1 MSNRLQDKV
10 ALITGGT
17 NGIGKAAVQGM
28 TREGARVVFTGNN
41 VEAGNQIASDTGA
54 TFIQHAVQDVQGWEV
69 VKAAIREQHGRL
81 DVTFS
86 NAGTYAGDSDIETVE
101 VDAWKNLV
109 DINLTGMMLAIKAS
123 IELMKANPDGSGGS
137 IILNS
142 SINGM
147 LALAGDV
154 TYSTTKG
161 ALRLLAK
168 STAVHLAKTKTGIR
182 CNSIH
187 PGVIETPLI
196 QALLMARLIPLP
208 QEACW
213 RHCPHGPAGQHG
225 RNRVAGDL
233 PRLRRG
239 EICDRFRDR
248 DRWGLYR
255 RAAGRLRRPIKS
267 TRRATP

>member
-10 ALITGGT
+10 ALVTGGT
-17 NGIGKAAVQGM
+17 NGIGKAAVEGM
-28 TREGARVVFTGNN
+28 IREGARVVFTGNN
-41 VEAGNQIASDTGA
+41 VEAGNQIVSDTGA
-54 TFIQHAVQDVQGWEV
+54 TFIQHAVQDVEGWEA
-69 VKAAIREQHGRL
+69 VKAAIRDQHGQL

-86 NAGTYAGDSDIETVE
+86 NAGTNAGDSDIETVE

-168 STAVHLAKTKTGIR
+168 STAVHLAKTKTRIR

-196 QALLMARLIPLP
+196 QGAIDGAPDPAAARGMLEGIAPM
-208 QEACW
+208 
-213 RHCPHGPAGQHG
+213 
-225 RNRVAGDL
+225 
-233 PRLRRG
+233 
-239 EICDRFRDR
+239 
-248 DRWGLYR
+248 
-255 RAAGRLRRPIKS
+255 GRLGSMEEIVSLVIYLASEDARFVTGSEIVIDGGS
-267 TRRATP
+267 TAGLPGV

>member
-1 MSNRLQDKV
+1 MSNRLQNKV

-28 TREGARVVFTGNN
+28 TREGAKVVFTGNN

-54 TFIQHAVQDVQGWEV
+54 TFIQHAVQDVEGWV
-69 VKAAIREQHGRL
+69 AVKAAIRDQHGRL
-81 DVTFS
+81 DITFS
-86 NAGTYAGDSDIETVE
+86 NAGTNTGDSDIETVE

-123 IELMKANPDGSGGS
+123 IELMKGNPDESGGS

-168 STAVHLAKTKTGIR
+168 STAVHLAKTGIR

-196 QALLMARLIPLP
+196 QGAIDGAPDPAAARGMLEGIAPM
-208 QEACW
+208 
-213 RHCPHGPAGQHG
+213 
-225 RNRVAGDL
+225 
-233 PRLRRG
+233 
-239 EICDRFRDR
+239 
-248 DRWGLYR
+248 
-255 RAAGRLRRPIKS
+255 GRLGRMEEIVSLVIYLASEEAKFVTGSEIVIDGGS
-267 TRRATP
+267 TAGLPGV

>member
-1 MSNRLQDKV
+1 M
-10 ALITGGT
+10 
-17 NGIGKAAVQGM
+17 IG
-28 TREGARVVFTGNN
+28 EGAEVVFTGNN
-41 VEAGNQIASDTGA
+41 CDSGEDIADATGA
-54 TFIQHAVQDVQGWEV
+54 TFVQHAVQDVDGWELI
-69 VKAAIREQHGRL
+69 KRAIRDKHGRL
-81 DVTFS
+81 DATFS
-86 NAGTYAGDSDIETVE
+86 NAGTNAGDSDIETVE

-142 SINGM
+142 SVNGI

-187 PGVIETPLI
+187 PGVVETPLI
-196 QALLMARLIPLP
+196 QGAIDGAPDPAAARGMLEGIAPM
-208 QEACW
+208 
-213 RHCPHGPAGQHG
+213 
-225 RNRVAGDL
+225 
-233 PRLRRG
+233 
-239 EICDRFRDR
+239 
-248 DRWGLYR
+248 
-255 RAAGRLRRPIKS
+255 GRLGSMEEVVSLVVYLASEEARFVTGSEIVIDGGS
-267 TRRATP
+267 TAGLPGV

>member
-1 MSNRLQDKV
+1 M
-10 ALITGGT
+10 
-17 NGIGKAAVQGM
+17 IG
-28 TREGARVVFTGNN
+28 EGAKVVFTGNN
-41 VEAGNQIASDTGA
+41 CDSGEDIANSTGA
-54 TFIQHAVQDVQGWEV
+54 TFVQHAVQDVDGWELI
-69 VKAAIREQHGRL
+69 KRAISDKHGRL
-81 DVTFS
+81 DATFS
-86 NAGTYAGDSDIETVE
+86 NAGTNAGDSDIETVE

-123 IELMKANPDGSGGS
+123 IELMKANPDGCGGS

-196 QALLMARLIPLP
+196 QSAIDDAPDPAAARGMLEGIAPM
-208 QEACW
+208 
-213 RHCPHGPAGQHG
+213 
-225 RNRVAGDL
+225 
-233 PRLRRG
+233 
-239 EICDRFRDR
+239 
-248 DRWGLYR
+248 
-255 RAAGRLRRPIKS
+255 GRLGSMEEIVSLVIYLASEEARFVTGSEIVIDGGSSAGLPGV
-267 TRRATP
+267 

>member
-1 MSNRLQDKV
+1 MTTRLQNKV

-17 NGIGKAAVQGM
+17 NGIGKAAVFGM
-28 TREGARVVFTGNN
+28 TREGAKVVFTGNN
-41 VEAGNQIASDTGA
+41 ADAGQDIASETGA
-54 TFIQHAVQDVQGWEV
+54 TFVQHAVQDVEGWET
-69 VKAAIREQHGRL
+69 VKAAVRDHYGRL

-86 NAGTYAGDSDIETVE
+86 NAGTNAVE

-109 DINLTGMMLAIKAS
+109 DVNLTGMMLAIKAS
-123 IELMKANPDGSGGS
+123 IELMKGNPDQSGGS

-196 QALLMARLIPLP
+196 QGAIDGAPDPAAARGMLEGIAPM
-208 QEACW
+208 
-213 RHCPHGPAGQHG
+213 
-225 RNRVAGDL
+225 
-233 PRLRRG
+233 
-239 EICDRFRDR
+239 
-248 DRWGLYR
+248 
-255 RAAGRLRRPIKS
+255 GRLGSMEEIVSLVIYLASEEARFVTGSEIVIDGGS
-267 TRRATP
+267 TAGLPGV

>member
-10 ALITGGT
+10 ALSHRRHQRHR
-17 NGIGKAAVQGM
+17 QG
-28 TREGARVVFTGNN
+28 RCAGNDPRGAKVVFTGNN
-41 VEAGNQIASDTGA
+41 IEAGNQIASDTGA
-54 TFIQHAVQDVQGWEV
+54 TFIQHAVQEVEGWEA
-69 VKAAIREQHGRL
+69 VKAAIRDQYGRL

-86 NAGTYAGDSDIETVE
+86 NAGTNAGDSDIETVE
-101 VDAWKNLV
+101 VDAWKNIV
-109 DINLTGMMLAIKAS
+109 YINLTVMLLAIKAR
-123 IELMKANPDGSGGS
+123 IELLKANPDGSGGS

-196 QALLMARLIPLP
+196 QGAIDGAPDPAAARGMLEGIAPM
-208 QEACW
+208 
-213 RHCPHGPAGQHG
+213 
-225 RNRVAGDL
+225 
-233 PRLRRG
+233 
-239 EICDRFRDR
+239 
-248 DRWGLYR
+248 
-255 RAAGRLRRPIKS
+255 GRLGSMEEIVSLVIYLASEEAKFVTGSEIVIDGGS
-267 TRRATP
+267 TAGLPGV